1 MKAYI
6 EKLVSID
13 SLHEWG
19 KSIPE
24 VKDVERREAFEA
36 AIPLWVER
44 MINEG
49 KLLLHPSVIE
59 ALKSHSW
66 RPNELQ
72 KKMIWASIVCKLD
85 SHDQKAE
92 KAIIRQ
98 LLQKHYDN
106 GWWEDV
112 YERAGRVWPAW
123 DRYRKNILSAG
134 SATRQF
140 ASYSSVLGEAFRDE
154 YLAVLKMVPK
164 S

>member
-1 MKAYI
+1 MNIYI
-6 EKLVSID
+6 NRFVSID
-13 SLHEWG
+13 ELHEWG
-19 KSIPE
+19 NSIPE
-24 VKDVERREAFEA
+24 AKGSERREAFSA

-49 KLLLHPSVIE
+49 KLLLHPSVID
-59 ALKSHSW
+59 ALKSQNW
-66 RPNELQ
+66 QPNEIQ

-85 SHDQKAE
+85 RSEQKQE
-92 KAIIRQ
+92 KARIRQ
-98 LLQKHYDN
+98 LIQNHYDN
-106 GWWEDV
+106 NWWEDV

-134 SATRQF
+134 SATKQF

-154 YLAVLKMVPK
+154 YLAVLKMVPR